1 MPDTARLLT
10 GTAAAVAAAGAA
22 CVAYGVL
29 VERHWYRLRS
39 ETVPVLA
46 EGDEPLTLVHLS
58 DLHMVADDQ
67 RQQAFLAELAER
79 PADLVVVTGDMLGE
93 PESLEAVLATL
104 GKFQP
109 AIGAVAVLGSNDYYA
124 PRPKNWLGYFR
135 RDRGRRK
142 VVGRNPWPELVAG
155 LEGFG
160 WSVLSNDR
168 TRLGDID
175 VAGMDDAHIF
185 REELAT
191 AVPADG
197 SSRLRLGVAHSPY
210 RRVLDAYERNGY
222 QLVLCGHTHGGQVRL
237 PGVGALVTNCDLP
250 ADRARGL
257 SRWRSSWVHV
267 SAGLGVSKYAPF
279 RFACRP
285 EASILTL
292 VASGS
297 SD

>member
-1 MPDTARLLT
+1 VPDTTRLLT
-10 GTAAAVAAAGAA
+10 SAAAAVAAGGAA

-29 VERHWYRLRS
+29 IERHWYRLRT

-46 EGDEPLTLVHLS
+46 DGDEPLTLLHLS
-58 DLHMVADDQ
+58 DLHMLAGDERQ
-67 RQQAFLAELAER
+67 RDFLTGLAEL

-93 PESLEAVLATL
+93 PAALDPVLTTL

-109 AIGAVAVLGSNDYYA
+109 AIGAVAVLGSNDYYS
-124 PRPKNWLGYFR
+124 PRPKSWLGYFR

-142 VVGRNPWPELVAG
+142 VVGRNPWQELVVG
-155 LEGFG
+155 LEGLG

-168 TRLGDID
+168 ARLGDIE

-191 AVPADG
+191 AVPPDRP
-197 SSRLRLGVAHSPY
+197 SRLRLGIAHSPY

-222 QLVLCGHTHGGQVRL
+222 QLVLCGHTHGGQVRM

-285 EASILTL
+285 EASVLRL
-292 VASGS
+292 VPRGR
-297 SD
+297 